1 MLIQDKFSQDDCI
14 TIANFAIQALKAG
27 IRPGKSRRRSV
38 KSGSRTK
45 KPLPIQKTRHSTTRR
60 SMRWMSCGQWET
72 QAIWARKKV
81 RRSPCMSFLP
91 PSGGVV
97 RLAPFGGP
105 GRVFHADGRS
115 VLKVQTG
122 RRKQKIATQTDR
134 KTLPSREASSS
145 VLCSD
150 SICSKTAPIALNALR
165 IEPKY
170 LYGLFSIFNCLVSLS
185 WTYAECQQFFA
196 TAKQVRQVAAEQA
209 ENFGKTLNTVKYRD
223 ERRG

>member
-1 MLIQDKFSQDDCI
+1 
-14 TIANFAIQALKAG
+14 
-27 IRPGKSRRRSV
+27 
-38 KSGSRTK
+38 
-45 KPLPIQKTRHSTTRR
+45 
-60 SMRWMSCGQWET
+60 
-72 QAIWARKKV
+72 
-81 RRSPCMSFLP
+81 MSFLP

-97 RLAPFGGP
+97 QLAPPGRSGGGP

-122 RRKQKIATQTDR
+122 NGTKKSLHKQTG

-170 LYGLFSIFNCLVSLS
+170 LYDLFFCIQLSGEYIMGSRRMSTTFYDCKTISARCSRTGQKFQQNAKHNEISGQKTREIYLCSTEGGRLADGCSLHQLPAFILPVSPPKHG
-185 WTYAECQQFFA
+185 C
-196 TAKQVRQVAAEQA
+196 
-209 ENFGKTLNTVKYRD
+209 GGCP
-223 ERRG
+223 RGSLLRKGITH

>member
-1 MLIQDKFSQDDCI
+1 
-14 TIANFAIQALKAG
+14 
-27 IRPGKSRRRSV
+27 
-38 KSGSRTK
+38 
-45 KPLPIQKTRHSTTRR
+45 
-60 SMRWMSCGQWET
+60 
-72 QAIWARKKV
+72 
-81 RRSPCMSFLP
+81 MSFLP

-97 RLAPFGGP
+97 RLAPPRCSGGGP

-122 RRKQKIATQTDR
+122 RRKQKSLHKQTG

-165 IEPKY
+165 IELKY
-170 LYGLFSIFNCLVSLS
+170 LYIYFSIFNCLVNISLVCMG
-185 WTYAECQQFFA
+185 CQRIFTMTKHFQQSA
-196 TAKQVRQVAAEQA
+196 IEQG
-209 ENFGKTLNTVKYRD
+209 ENFSKTPNATKYRD

>member
-1 MLIQDKFSQDDCI
+1 
-14 TIANFAIQALKAG
+14 
-27 IRPGKSRRRSV
+27 
-38 KSGSRTK
+38 
-45 KPLPIQKTRHSTTRR
+45 
-60 SMRWMSCGQWET
+60 
-72 QAIWARKKV
+72 
-81 RRSPCMSFLP
+81 MSFLP

-97 RLAPFGGP
+97 WLAPFGGP

-122 RRKQKIATQTDR
+122 LRKQKIATQTDR

-170 LYGLFSIFNCLVSLS
+170 LYDLIFHIQLFGEYIMGLHGMSTTFYDSKAIS
-185 WTYAECQQFFA
+185 A
-196 TAKQVRQVAAEQA
+196 
-209 ENFGKTLNTVKYRD
+209 
-223 ERRG
+223 

>member
-1 MLIQDKFSQDDCI
+1 
-14 TIANFAIQALKAG
+14 
-27 IRPGKSRRRSV
+27 
-38 KSGSRTK
+38 
-45 KPLPIQKTRHSTTRR
+45 
-60 SMRWMSCGQWET
+60 
-72 QAIWARKKV
+72 
-81 RRSPCMSFLP
+81 MSFLP

-165 IEPKY
+165 IELKY
-170 LYGLFSIFNCLVSLS
+170 LYNFIFHIQLFDKYIMGLHGMSTAFYGKKAFSARCNRIDRKFQQNAKCDEISRRKTRVIYLCSAEGKRLADRIQTHHLPAFILLS
-185 WTYAECQQFFA
+185 FIA
-196 TAKQVRQVAAEQA
+196 
-209 ENFGKTLNTVKYRD
+209 
-223 ERRG
+223 

>member
-1 MLIQDKFSQDDCI
+1 M
-14 TIANFAIQALKAG
+14 
-27 IRPGKSRRRSV
+27 
-38 KSGSRTK
+38 
-45 KPLPIQKTRHSTTRR
+45 
-60 SMRWMSCGQWET
+60 
-72 QAIWARKKV
+72 
-81 RRSPCMSFLP
+81 
-91 PSGGVV
+91 
-97 RLAPFGGP
+97 
-105 GRVFHADGRS
+105 
-115 VLKVQTG
+115 
-122 RRKQKIATQTDR
+122 KQKMLHKQIGKA
-134 KTLPSREASSS
+134 LPFREAPSS

-209 ENFGKTLNTVKYRD
+209 ENFSKTLNTVKYRD

>member
-1 MLIQDKFSQDDCI
+1 
-14 TIANFAIQALKAG
+14 
-27 IRPGKSRRRSV
+27 
-38 KSGSRTK
+38 
-45 KPLPIQKTRHSTTRR
+45 
-60 SMRWMSCGQWET
+60 
-72 QAIWARKKV
+72 
-81 RRSPCMSFLP
+81 MSFLP

-122 RRKQKIATQTDR
+122 LRNQKTLHKQTGKA
-134 KTLPSREASSS
+134 LPSREAPSS

-165 IEPKY
+165 IELKY
-170 LYGLFSIFNCLVSLS
+170 LYHLFSIFNCLVSVS
-185 WTYAECQQFFA
+185 WTCTECQRIFTMARQF
-196 TAKQVRQVAAEQA
+196 RRDAAEWT
-209 ENFGKTLNTVKYRD
+209 ENFSITPNATKYRD

>member
-1 MLIQDKFSQDDCI
+1 
-14 TIANFAIQALKAG
+14 
-27 IRPGKSRRRSV
+27 
-38 KSGSRTK
+38 
-45 KPLPIQKTRHSTTRR
+45 
-60 SMRWMSCGQWET
+60 MRWTSCGRWET
-72 QAIWARKKV
+72 QAIRACKKAC
-81 RRSPCMSFLP
+81 RSPRMSFLP
-91 PSGGVV
+91 PFGGVV
-97 RLAPFGGP
+97 RLAPPGRSEGGP

-165 IEPKY
+165 IELKY
-170 LYGLFSIFNCLVSLS
+170 LYIYFSIFNCLVNIS
-185 WTYAECQQFFA
+185 WVCMGCQRIFTMTKHFQQSA
-196 TAKQVRQVAAEQA
+196 IEQG
-209 ENFGKTLNTVKYRD
+209 ENFSKTPNATKYRD